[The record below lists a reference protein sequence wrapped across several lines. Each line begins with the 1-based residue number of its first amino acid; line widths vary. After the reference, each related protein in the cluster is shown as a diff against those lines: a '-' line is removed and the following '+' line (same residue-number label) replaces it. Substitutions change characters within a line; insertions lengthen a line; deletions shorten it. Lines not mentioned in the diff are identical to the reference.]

1 MLDVHPAH
9 HAATTWRDFFI
20 HIATIVLGLLIAVA
34 LEQTVEYFHHR
45 HLAHEA
51 HEQLREERFTDERAN
66 QFNIYTSERHQRD
79 LRRDLAIIHSVRR
92 HEPLPPGPF
101 IVGRFRYLYA
111 DDVWRR
117 IQQSGTIN
125 YLHDDG
131 LSGTRY
137 RYDNQDLFVARE
149 AESIQALLQAAAML
163 RSENDSPRISPK
175 VNRDASEFDRKV
187 VQAHG
192 MLPESVVRTGYAV
205 LEEHADLRQLTPAQ
219 LDELERAI
227 KVALVDEDALLTY
240 CFNIQRNLQNNPPR

>member
-1 MLDVHPAH
+1 MLDVHPAP

-45 HLAHEA
+45 QLAHEA
-51 HEQLREERFTDERAN
+51 HEQLREERFIDERAN
-66 QFNIYTSERHQRD
+66 QFNIYTSERHQQD
-79 LRRDLAIIHSVRR
+79 LRRDLAIIHAVRR
-92 HEPLPPGPF
+92 STPVPAGPF

-125 YLHDDG
+125 YLRDED
-131 LSGTRY
+131 LLGTRY
-137 RYDNQDLFVARE
+137 RHDEQDLFTARE
-149 AESIQALLQAAAML
+149 AESSKALLQAAAVL
-163 RSENDSPRISPK
+163 RNEDDPPRTSPQMNQASNDFSKKLI
-175 VNRDASEFDRKV
+175 A
-187 VQAHG
+187 AHG
-192 MLPESVVRTGYAV
+192 MLPASVVQAAYAP

-227 KVALVDEDALLTY
+227 KIALVDEDALLTY
-240 CFNIQRNLQNNPPR
+240 CFNVQRNFENNPPR